1 MSDEYAPPAGPPP
14 SEDLWDEG
22 PMWEEGPPREP
33 GAKRRVEPPGPG
45 QVRLTLRIRRY
56 NSEVRDDPWWDE
68 FAVNMEPTDRLL
80 DALHVVKWYHDGS
93 LSLRRSC
100 AHGICG
106 SDAMLINGRNALAC
120 KVLVRDVAP
129 KVTVEPI
136 RGLPVVKD
144 LIVDMEPF
152 FRGYERM
159 LPYLINDEQPPDR
172 ERRQSPEERE
182 RYDDTTKCILCAAC
196 TTSCPIFWGD
206 GEYVGPAAIV
216 NAHRFIFDSRD
227 QGAADRLD
235 ILADRTGVFRCRTT
249 FNCTEACPRG
259 IKVTKAIQEVK
270 RAIMFDRL

>member
-1 MSDEYAPPAGPPP
+1 MDEYAPGEAP
-14 SEDLWDEG
+14 SGEESSL
-22 PMWEEGPPREP
+22 WEEGPPREP
-33 GAKRRVEPPGPG
+33 GAKRRSEPSGPG
-45 QVRLTLRIRRY
+45 SVRLTLRIRRC
-56 NSEVRDDPWWDE
+56 NPELRQDPWWDE
-68 FAVNMEPTDRLL
+68 FHVNMEPTDRLL
-80 DALHVVKWYHDGS
+80 DALHWVKWYRDGT

-106 SDAMLINGRNALAC
+106 SDAMLINGRNQLAC
-120 KVLVRDVAP
+120 KVLVKDVAP
-129 KVTVEPI
+129 RVTVEPI

-159 LPYLINDEQPPDR
+159 LPYLINDEEPPDR

-196 TTSCPIFWGD
+196 TTSCPIFWAD
-206 GEYVGPAAIV
+206 EEYVGPAAIV
-216 NAHRFIFDSRD
+216 NAHRFVFDSRD
-227 QGAADRLD
+227 RGARSRLD
-235 ILADRTGVFRCRTT
+235 ILADKTGVFRCRTT